1 MTAGVVR
8 ERRAEF
14 GAYLREQRCARGFSL
29 REAAKRLGISGAWLS
44 RIENAGPARLDSAA
58 QLQSFADLYG
68 IPVAE
73 VLDRAGFRVD
83 PVELARAAKAP
94 RGLRPQRAVTVAAD
108 GDAADAI
115 NALIAEGWRVVSVV
129 PVGTSLAAVDAARL
143 LVVVEAA

>member
-1 MTAGVVR
+1 MTAAVVR

-83 PVELARAAKAP
+83 PAELAAAAKAP
-94 RGLRPQRAVTVAAD
+94 RGLRPQRAVTVAATP
-108 GDAADAI
+108 DAADAI
-115 NALIAEGWRVVSVV
+115 NALLGEGWRVVSVV
-129 PVGTSLAAVDAARL
+129 PVGAEL
-143 LVVVEAA
+143 LVVVER